1 MVILQ
6 KISVL
11 IPSFTE
17 MHDLQNAKRKKQ
29 KQYVEKRRRGNI
41 KKSIEEL
48 AFLIPEARRQVKYVL
63 SYFKPTKLLI
73 SENVAKT

>member
-1 MVILQ
+1 
-6 KISVL
+6 
-11 IPSFTE
+11 

-29 KQYVEKRRRGNI
+29 KQSVEKRRRGNI

-48 AFLIPEARRQVKYVL
+48 AFLIPEARKQVKYVL
-63 SYFKPTKLLI
+63 SYFKATKPLI

>member
-1 MVILQ
+1 
-6 KISVL
+6 
-11 IPSFTE
+11 

-48 AFLIPEARRQVKYVL
+48 AFLIPEARKQVKYVL
-63 SYFKPTKLLI
+63 SYFKATKPLKR
-73 SENVAKT
+73 S